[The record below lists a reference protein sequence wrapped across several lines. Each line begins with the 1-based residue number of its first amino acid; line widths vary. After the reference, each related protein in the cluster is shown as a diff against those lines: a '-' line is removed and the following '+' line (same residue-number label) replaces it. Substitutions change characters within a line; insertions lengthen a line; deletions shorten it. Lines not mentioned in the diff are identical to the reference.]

1 MNSAPDEAAI
11 QVTNLR
17 KVYGEGHTSVVAVRD
32 ATLRI
37 ARGEIVGLFGP
48 SGSGKSTLLTAMALI
63 NPPTAGRIAIGG
75 QLVMDGP
82 RALVDARQ
90 FRRQN
95 IGFVFQKPNLIP
107 FLTALENVQV
117 AMEINDIPARQARR
131 QGLELLGY
139 LGVGPRAHNLPD
151 ALSGG
156 EQQRVAIARALAN
169 EPQLILADEPTA
181 SLDGALGHQ
190 VMTLFAKVA
199 HERRA
204 GVLVVTH
211 DHRTLDVFDR
221 ILDVEDG
228 AIQERPPRPA
238 PPSAQGV
245 PTGAG

>member
-1 MNSAPDEAAI
+1 MNAATPEAPAI
-11 QVTNLR
+11 EVANLR
-17 KVYGEGHTSVVAVRD
+17 KVYGRGHTEVVAVRD

-75 QLVMDGP
+75 QPVMEGP
-82 RALVDARQ
+82 RALVDARS
-90 FRRQN
+90 FRRRN

-117 AMEINDIPARQARR
+117 ALEINDIPARLARPR
-131 QGLELLGY
+131 ALDLLGY
-139 LGVGPRAHNLPD
+139 LGVGPRANNLPD

-169 EPQLILADEPTA
+169 NPGLMLADEPTA
-181 SLDGALGHQ
+181 SLDGALGRQ
-190 VMTLFAKVA
+190 VMALFAKVA
-199 HERRA
+199 HERHA

-228 AIQERPPRPA
+228 AIRVRGSPDAPEPA
-238 PPSAQGV
+238 AC
-245 PTGAG
+245 TA